1 MKINLRITFL
11 VLTLISSILSGC
23 SYIKIINPD
32 YDQPSVGTPHDLVVA
47 HTGCGN
53 AEGSSFRA
61 QLNSLDITSSFL
73 YNRSS
78 EKWTA
83 TRYNLPLGRNTL
95 SVSADVSVSG
105 WCVRDDTDIHTFTV
119 VADCPPESYC
129 AFFYDN
135 PMVAN
140 ITINAFDPTTLGY
153 FWEYIDQL
161 EETEEITIAEPEAS
175 RVCVEPASCTVITL
189 TDTEIKRIHAAKCA
203 HAVWMDKNRTLPWR
217 LHDYTE
223 EDLRGLFAKE
233 LLFDGRSNDSF
244 FWIVD
249 YSPSEAYSYAV
260 DNDLIGPSI
269 ISTVN
274 LVLDDLRTTDTRSGF
289 LHGLRDYD
297 GDLVDTACTLYNALT
312 VCLPRSTG
320 CTRISRV
327 GCQSMARITI
337 GLLRSLNIPGQI
349 TSHAEWYE
357 VNHSSAVWP
366 ALERVM
372 PHGDDIYAGDL
383 RMTPSEEFLV
393 PFSFYESSANTAV
406 CGSNKDCLSRR
417 HRALLAIRY
426 PSRNTQNSCC
436 NPAGT
441 EYASCDVYLRATYGA
456 YLTADELATAITTIS
471 SLCP

>member
-1 MKINLRITFL
+1 MKIDLRITFL
-11 VLTLISSILSGC
+11 VLMLIAVLFSGC

-32 YDQPSVGTPHDLVVA
+32 YDQPNIGTPHDLVVA

-53 AEGSSFRA
+53 ADGSSFRA
-61 QLNSLDITSSFL
+61 QLNSLDVTSAFR
-73 YNRSS
+73 YDRSN

-105 WCVRDDTDIHTFTV
+105 WCVRDDTDSHTFTV
-119 VADCPPESYC
+119 VTDCPPESYC
-129 AFFYDN
+129 AYFYDN
-135 PMVAN
+135 PLVAN
-140 ITINAFDPTTLGY
+140 ATINALDATTLDY

-161 EETEEITIAEPEAS
+161 EETEEITIAEPAAS
-175 RVCVEPASCTVITL
+175 RACVEPASCPSIVL
-189 TDTEIKRIHAAKCA
+189 TDTELKRIHAAKCA
-203 HAVWMDKNRTLPWR
+203 HAVWLDKNRRVNWR
-217 LHDYTE
+217 LHDFNE

-249 YSPSEAYSYAV
+249 YSPSEAYSYAA

-274 LVLDDLRTTDTRSGF
+274 LVLNDLRTTDTHNGF
-289 LHGLRDYD
+289 LHGVRGYD

-337 GLLRSLNIPGQI
+337 GLLRSLNIPGEI

-366 ALERVM
+366 ALQRVM
-372 PHGDDIYAGDL
+372 PHGDDIYGADL
-383 RMTPSEEFLV
+383 RMTPTEEFLV

-406 CGSNKDCLSRR
+406 CGTNKDCLSHR
-417 HRALLAIRY
+417 HRALLAARY
-426 PSRNTQNSCC
+426 PAQWVRDRCC
-436 NPAGT
+436 NPAPYGDT
-441 EYASCDVYLRATYGA
+441 SCAAYLRESYSA
-456 YLTADELATAITTIS
+456 YLTADEMTAAITTFT